1 MANIFWRAFLTTA
14 LATISFGA
22 TVSIADDRRED
33 ILSTSPPVTN
43 WFWNSGFWDGLQTGG
58 RIVVDADQFD
68 GIYRQDDGAN
78 DSANDKQHETE
89 LRRARLYFKL
99 PIAEDW
105 SSKIQL
111 SLTEEDNKYELKDA
125 YLRYKG
131 WSLADIRI
139 GQSKEP
145 FGLENLT
152 SSLNSSV
159 IERSLAAS
167 AFALGRN
174 PGINIADSNSKRS
187 WSLGLYE
194 VGNNAGTKED
204 GGLAYTARVT
214 FSPVNDNP
222 EYIHFGISFSN
233 RDLDGSEYEIESDGG
248 VHSAINFLDTANI
261 ETDSID
267 QIGLESAWGRG
278 ALSLQAEYQYQKIE
292 ATESI
297 NSTSYQAY
305 YLQGSYFLSGDHRPY
320 KKGRFGTVKPSS
332 SAGAIELVLRYGSL
346 GSINLDDKI
355 NSGTDFQ
362 LNSLLFGV
370 NYHLN
375 KRIKFMLNVISTDS
389 TGIFKDDDQE
399 EGDAISL
406 RVQLRF

>member
-1 MANIFWRAFLTTA
+1 MANIFWRASLTTA

-22 TVSIADDRRED
+22 AASAADDHRED
-33 ILSTSPPVTN
+33 ILSTNPPVS
-43 WFWNSGFWDGLQTGG
+43 SGFWDGLQTGG
-58 RIVVDADQFD
+58 RIVVDADRFI
-68 GIYRQDDGAN
+68 GIYRQDAAN
-78 DSANDKQHETE
+78 DMQDKTE

-111 SLTEEDNKYELKDA
+111 SLAEEDNKYELKDA

-131 WSLADIRI
+131 WGLAEVTI
-139 GQSKEP
+139 GQTKEP

-174 PGINIADSNSKRS
+174 TGINIANSNSKRS
-187 WSLGLYE
+187 WSLGKYK

-204 GGLAYTARVT
+204 GGLARTARVT

-248 VHSAINFLDTANI
+248 VHSAINFLDTPNI
-261 ETDSID
+261 ETDSIN

-278 ALSLQAEYQYQKIE
+278 PLSLQAEYQYQKIE

-305 YLQGSYFLSGDHRPY
+305 YLQGSYFLSRDHRPY
-320 KKGRFGTVKPSS
+320 KKGRFGAVKPLS

-346 GSINLDDKI
+346 ESINLDDKI
-355 NSGTDFQ
+355 NSGADFR
-362 LNSLLFGV
+362 LSSLLFGV
-370 NYHLN
+370 NYHVN
-375 KRIKFMLNVISTDS
+375 KHIKFMLNVISIDS
-389 TGIFKDDDQE
+389 TGIFNDDDQE

-406 RVQLRF
+406 RGQLRF